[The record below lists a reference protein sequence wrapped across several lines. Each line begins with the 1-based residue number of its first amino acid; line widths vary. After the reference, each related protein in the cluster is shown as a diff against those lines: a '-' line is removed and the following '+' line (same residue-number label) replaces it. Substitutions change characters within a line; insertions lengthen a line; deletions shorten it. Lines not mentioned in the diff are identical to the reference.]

1 MVKPKSFIDKVEIVA
16 YGGDGG
22 NGCVSFRRE
31 KYVPRG
37 DPNGGNGGN
46 GGDVVLT
53 ADKNLYTLLD
63 FYYNPQLKAERG
75 ENGKGKMMT
84 GEDGKGIASKVPV
97 GTLVKD
103 PETGLVLCDLVRD
116 RQSYIAAKGGKGG
129 RGNAS
134 FKTSTEQAPRYAVK
148 GKQGECVRLLL
159 ELKLVA
165 DAGLV
170 GFPNAGKSTLISA
183 ISSARPKIADYPF
196 TTLVPNLG
204 VVYVNND
211 KSFTV
216 ADIPGLIKGAH
227 KNAGLGHDF
236 LRHIERT
243 RIILYVINLKPFENR
258 KPSDEY
264 KILYEELKCH
274 KKELIEKPFLV
285 ILNKL
290 DLLENR
296 KEIDEFIK
304 ETGVKK
310 KSVIAVSA
318 KDGINLEKLVEQ
330 AADLIENKNI

>member
-1 MVKPKSFIDKVEIVA
+1 MTKPKSFIDRIEIVA
-16 YGGDGG
+16 CGGDGG
-22 NGCVSFRRE
+22 NGCMSFRRE

-37 DPNGGNGGN
+37 GPNGGDGGD
-46 GGDVVLT
+46 GGDVVLI

-63 FYYNPQLKAERG
+63 FYYNPRLKAERG

-84 GEDGKGIASKVPV
+84 GENGKDVISKVPI
-97 GTLVKD
+97 GTVVKD
-103 PETGLVLCDLVRD
+103 AEAGIILCDLVND
-116 RQSYIAAKGGKGG
+116 GQAYIAAKGGVGG

-134 FKTSTEQAPRYAVK
+134 FKTATDQAPRYVEK
-148 GKQGECVRLLL
+148 GKPGENVRLLL
-159 ELKLVA
+159 ELKIVA

-216 ADIPGLIKGAH
+216 ADIPGLIHGAH
-227 KNAGLGHDF
+227 RNAGLGHDF

-243 RIILYVINLKPFENR
+243 RAILYVINLRPFENR

-264 KILYEELKCH
+264 KILFEELKYH
-274 KKELIEKPFLV
+274 KKELIQKPFLIV
-285 ILNKL
+285 LNKV
-290 DLLENR
+290 DLIESK
-296 KEIDEFIK
+296 KEISEFIK
-304 ETGVKK
+304 AAGVRKE
-310 KSVIAVSA
+310 SVIAVSA
-318 KDGINLEKLVEQ
+318 KQRVNLEKLVEEVS
-330 AADLIENKNI
+330 DLIENKNI